1 MTGTNTNCAIQL
13 LADATVSAKADVE
26 HHQKVRDKRA
36 EELSESQKRYENA
49 LRDYQQLSY
58 ALGILRNNV

>member
-26 HHQKVRDKRA
+26 HHQKARNQRA

-49 LRDYQQLSY
+49 SRQAQELSY
-58 ALGILRNNV
+58 ALGLLRNNV

>member
-1 MTGTNTNCAIQL
+1 MTGTNTNYAIQL
-13 LADATVSAKADVE
+13 LADAAVRAKADVE

-49 LRDYQQLSY
+49 LRDYQQLIY
-58 ALGILRNNV
+58 ALGLLRNNV